1 MNQMKIESIKDRIPL
16 NNGMSIPQLGFG
28 CFQLADEEI
37 EQVIQWAAA
46 AGYRYFDAATRYE
59 NEKGVGRGLKTCG
72 VPREELFVVSKIWP
86 SCFDEPEK
94 AVEYSLRQLD
104 ADYIDSYFLHWP
116 SSSETRR
123 YKAWETLL
131 EYREKGFLKSVGV
144 SNFTEEQLEKLIQK
158 FGVVPV
164 INQVELHPWYPQ
176 TELVR
181 YCRKKGIAVTA
192 WGPIFRGHI
201 GEVSLM
207 EELGEKY
214 GKSPV
219 QITLRWHLQYGNIV
233 IPKSSK
239 EERIRA
245 NAQLYDFVLSEEEM
259 KRIDALENGRH
270 FGSDP
275 NTNDGENFRVIYEE
289 T

>member
-1 MNQMKIESIKDRIPL
+1 MNQVQIQSIRDSILL

-28 CFQLADEEI
+28 CFQLANDEI
-37 EQVIQWAAA
+37 EQVIRWATE

-59 NEKGVGRGLKTCG
+59 NEKGVGNGLRNCG

-94 AVEYSLRQLD
+94 AIEYSLKQLNVE
-104 ADYIDSYFLHWP
+104 YIDSYFLHWP

-123 YKAWETLL
+123 YKAWEALL
-131 EYREKGFLKSVGV
+131 KYQEKGYLKSLGV
-144 SNFTEEQLEKLIQK
+144 SNFTEEQLEKLIEK

-176 TELVR
+176 TELSN
-181 YCRKKGIAVTA
+181 YCRKRGIAVTA
-192 WGPIFRGHI
+192 WGPIFRGCI
-201 GEVSLM
+201 KEVPLM
-207 EELGEKY
+207 EEIGEKY

-219 QITLRWHLQYGNIV
+219 QVTLRWHLQHGNIV

-239 EERIRA
+239 QERIQA
-245 NAQLYDFVLSEEEM
+245 NAKLYDFELSKEDME
-259 KRIDALENGRH
+259 RIDALENGRH

-275 NTNDGENFRVIYEE
+275 NTNNGENFQVIYDE
-289 T
+289 